1 MVLDLP
7 AEAMEAVA
15 GIQRHID
22 ELAGQAA
29 DVDPVVEAMI
39 KQAVEFEIRRERF
52 KIALTK

>member
-1 MVLDLP
+1 
-7 AEAMEAVA
+7 MEAVA